1 MGLLNYSGQVLPN
14 MIEEDKNFYGYS
26 MIIAIDGPSGVGKG
40 TLSRRVAQHYGLL
53 HLDTGLIYRT
63 LGLLLHKEGV
73 KAIEEETALKIAKSM
88 TLSQISESPDLRT
101 QEVASLASRAS
112 VFPSVR
118 SALLDMQREFAFSG
132 NGAVLDG
139 RDIGTIVL
147 PDANFKIFLMARPE
161 VRAHRRLKELR
172 EKGIDPGLGEVLREI
187 LVRDRR
193 DSTRMAA
200 PLKPAADAYILDTSD
215 LTADEVFQKTIAFVS
230 RS

>member
-1 MGLLNYSGQVLPN
+1 M
-14 MIEEDKNFYGYS
+14 

-63 LGLLLHKEGV
+63 LGLLLQQTGMKTV
-73 KAIEEETALKIAKSM
+73 EEEAALKVARSM
-88 TLSQISESPDLRT
+88 TLGQISESPDLRT
-101 QEVASLASRAS
+101 QEVASLASRVS

-118 SALLDMQREFAFSG
+118 SALLDMQREFAFSEK
-132 NGAVLDG
+132 GAVLDG

-147 PDANFKIFLMARPE
+147 PDADFKIFLMARPE

-193 DSTRMAA
+193 DSTRTAA
-200 PLKPAADAYILDTSD
+200 PLRPAEDAYILDTSD
-215 LTADEVFQKTIAFVS
+215 LTADEVFQKTLSFVEKK
-230 RS
+230 

>member
-1 MGLLNYSGQVLPN
+1 MVEGG
-14 MIEEDKNFYGYS
+14 KNFYGYM

-63 LGLLLHKEGV
+63 LGLLLHQTGMKTV
-73 KAIEEETALKIAKSM
+73 EEEVALKVARSM
-88 TLSQISESPDLRT
+88 TLGQITENPDLRT
-101 QEVASLASRAS
+101 QEVASLASRVS

-118 SALLDMQREFAFSG
+118 SALLDMQREFAFSEK
-132 NGAVLDG
+132 GAVLDG

-147 PDANFKIFLMARPE
+147 PNADFKIFLMARPE

-172 EKGIDPGLGEVLREI
+172 EKGTDPGLGEVLREI

-193 DSTRMAA
+193 DSTRTAA
-200 PLKPAADAYILDTSD
+200 PLRPAEDAYILDTSD
-215 LTADEVFQKTIAFVS
+215 LTAEEVFQKTLSFIS
-230 RS
+230 RI

>member
-1 MGLLNYSGQVLPN
+1 
-14 MIEEDKNFYGYS
+14 
-26 MIIAIDGPSGVGKG
+26 MIISIDGPSGVGKG

-63 LGLLLHKEGV
+63 LGFLLHREGM
-73 KAIEEETALKIAKSM
+73 KAVEEETALKIARSM
-88 TLSQISESPDLRT
+88 TLGQISENPDLRT
-101 QEVASLASRAS
+101 QEVASLASRVS

-118 SALLDMQREFAFSG
+118 SALLDMQREFAFSEK
-132 NGAVLDG
+132 GAVLDG

-147 PDANFKIFLMARPE
+147 PDADFKIFLMARPE

-193 DSTRMAA
+193 DSTRTAA
-200 PLKPAADAYILDTSD
+200 PLRPAEDAYILDTSD
-215 LTADEVFQKTIAFVS
+215 LTADEVFQKTLSFVEK
-230 RS
+230 R